1 MSSNASEHLPTA
13 ESEPTAEVEA
23 QVFVAPQWKLVWWK
37 FRKHRFALFSGI
49 VVILIYTVALF
60 ADFLAP
66 FDPSQTNSN
75 YLYAPPQTLHLTDEQ
90 RNWGPYV
97 NGYTSTVDPVALR
110 REFVVDPT
118 TKIPVKFFAHGWPY
132 RLFGIFKT
140 DVHLL
145 GTETPDQFFYL
156 LGADRL
162 GRDLF
167 SRIIM
172 GTRVSMS
179 IGLIGVFLSLIFGIF
194 LGGLSGYFGGILDQL
209 IQRTIDFL
217 RSIPSIP
224 LWMGLA
230 AALPLDWPPEAV
242 YFAITVILSLIGW
255 TSLARVV
262 RGRFLSLREED
273 FVTATRLDG
282 ASQLRIIF
290 RHMLPAFTSHIIAAI
305 TLAIPGMILSETSL
319 SFLGLGLRE
328 PVVSWGVLLQDA
340 QDIRS
345 IATAPWLLIPA
356 LAVVVSVLA
365 LNFLGDGLRDAA
377 DPYAR

>member
-1 MSSNASEHLPTA
+1 MVSETIKQIPTIEP
-13 ESEPTAEVEA
+13 ESVEVEA
-23 QVFVAPQWKLVWWK
+23 KVFVAPQWKLVWWK
-37 FRKHRFALFSGI
+37 FRKHKIALISGI
-49 VVILIYTVALF
+49 ILLFIYGVAIF

-66 FDPSQTNSN
+66 FDPTATNST
-75 YLYAPPQTLHLTDEQ
+75 YLYAPPQTLRLVDDQ
-90 RNWGPYV
+90 GNWGAFV
-97 NGYTSTVDPVALR
+97 NGYTSKVDPVALR
-110 REFVVDPT
+110 REFVIDPT
-118 TKIPVKFFAHGWPY
+118 VKIPVKLFTRGRPY
-132 RLFGIFKT
+132 KLLGLFDSDI
-140 DVHLL
+140 HLL
-145 GTETPDQFFYL
+145 GTESADQVFYL

-172 GTRVSMS
+172 GTRISMS
-179 IGLIGVFLSLIFGIF
+179 IGLAGVFLSLIFGIF
-194 LGGLSGYFGGILDQL
+194 FGGISGYYGGMIDQI
-209 IQRTIDFL
+209 IQRAIDFL

-230 AALPLDWPPEAV
+230 AALPLSWPPETV
-242 YFAITVILSLIGW
+242 YFAITVILSLLGW
-255 TSLARVV
+255 TGLARVV
-262 RGRFLSLREED
+262 RSRFLSLREED

-282 ASQLRIIF
+282 ASQMRIIF

-340 QDIRS
+340 QDLRS
-345 IATAPWLLIPA
+345 ISTAPWLLIPA

-377 DPYAR
+377 DPYSR